1 MLLNPGRLRLITRIF
16 LALLLTLSAMSAA
29 VFWLLQRN
37 PEALAQHYI
46 EQIAAS
52 TGLNITVES
61 VNVALLPLPSLAV
74 SNASVEGKSF
84 SFTVAYAT
92 LRPDFLALLRGELLP
107 RNITLLRPRLK
118 GELPV
123 ALSLP
128 FLFPDN
134 AEAAQPVA
142 AQAAPE
148 RSASPKK
155 ASPKSVPQPTAA
167 SAAKAS
173 TSSKLW
179 AKFS

>member
-1 MLLNPGRLRLITRIF
+1 MLLNPGRLRLLTRIF

-74 SNASVEGKSF
+74 SNASVEGKNF

-107 RNITLLRPRLK
+107 RNITPASRANCPWLSACPFCSLTLPKPTSLLQLRLRQQMA
-118 GELPV
+118 ELPQKPP
-123 ALSLP
+123 LNLP
-128 FLFPDN
+128 LPLRQRP
-134 AEAAQPVA
+134 AIHRHKMQQSQP
-142 AQAAPE
+142 
-148 RSASPKK
+148 
-155 ASPKSVPQPTAA
+155 
-167 SAAKAS
+167 
-173 TSSKLW
+173 
-179 AKFS
+179 